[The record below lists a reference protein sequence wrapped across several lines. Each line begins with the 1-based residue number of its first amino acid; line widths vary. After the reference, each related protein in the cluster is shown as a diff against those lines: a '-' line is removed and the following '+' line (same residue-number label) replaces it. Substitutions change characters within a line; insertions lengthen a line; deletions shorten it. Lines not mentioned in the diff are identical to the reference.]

1 VESPDRTFT
10 DPCFSIFDEMTL
22 LLIVYMRG
30 YSRQPER
37 FASRVDPDDEDEEK
51 VEGAKLC
58 ETAMTVSH
66 VAKDQN
72 SQER

>member
-1 VESPDRTFT
+1 
-10 DPCFSIFDEMTL
+10 MTL